1 MTLFDAPFPIA
12 THRNDPSTSRAAER
26 RFAATGTRATHCQRV
41 LSVVKRYPCM
51 TAIELLPWLGLTE
64 YQVRRRLTDLKNMHR
79 IRIAGT
85 RRCGVKG
92 TTMSTWEVT
101 A

>member
-1 MTLFDAPFPIA
+1 MKTLFDIPASH
-12 THRNDPSTSRAAER
+12 TNDPAPSRIAEHR
-26 RFAATGTRATHCQRV
+26 ITATGQRRTHCDRV
-41 LSVVKRYPCM
+41 LSVVQRYPRM

-92 TTMSTWEVT
+92 TTMSTWEVVS
-101 A
+101 

>member
-1 MTLFDAPFPIA
+1 MHDQFTFPPA
-12 THRNDPSTSRAAER
+12 THRTDPSTSHAAEHR
-26 RFAATGTRATHCQRV
+26 ITATGQRRTHCDRV
-41 LSVVKRYPCM
+41 LSVVRRYPRM

-92 TTMSTWEVT
+92 TTMSTWEVCN

>member
-1 MTLFDAPFPIA
+1 MHDQFTFPPA

-41 LSVVKRYPCM
+41 LSVVKRYPRM

-92 TTMSTWEVT
+92 TTMSTWEVVT
-101 A
+101 

>member
-1 MTLFDAPFPIA
+1 MNDQFTFPIA
-12 THRNDPSTSRAAER
+12 THRNDPSTSRAAEHR
-26 RFAATGTRATHCQRV
+26 ITATGQRRTHCDRV
-41 LSVVKRYPCM
+41 LSVVRRYPCM

-101 A
+101 